1 MSGFIEDSGF
11 GEAVHELAIVQAIWT
26 DGDVDTLDPKFAVVV
41 FDIATGL
48 IGVVIAMK
56 DLFLGGLEE
65 KMLGTEIAF
74 G

>member
-1 MSGFIEDSGF
+1 MSGFVEDAGF
-11 GEAVHELAIVQAIWT
+11 GEAVHELAVVQAVRA

-41 FDIATGL
+41 FDVAAGL
-48 IGVVIAMK
+48 VGVVIAMK
-56 DLFLGGLEE
+56 DLFFGGLEE